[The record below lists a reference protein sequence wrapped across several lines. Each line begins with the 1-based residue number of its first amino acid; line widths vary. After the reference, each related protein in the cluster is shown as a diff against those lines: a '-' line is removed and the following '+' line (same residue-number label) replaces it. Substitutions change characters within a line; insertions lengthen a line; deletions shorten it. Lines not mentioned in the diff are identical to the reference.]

1 MEKLVDLELEIMDSN
16 IEFLKTLLRIIKP
29 ENDKTISTEI
39 DDKKIKI
46 RITSVKASSIYSLT
60 DEILK
65 SYEILKR
72 INDYS

>member
-1 MEKLVDLELEIMDSN
+1 MEKLVDLELEIVDSN

>member
-1 MEKLVDLELEIMDSN
+1 MEKLVDLELELVDSN

>member
-1 MEKLVDLELEIMDSN
+1 MEKLVDLELEIVDSN

-46 RITSVKASSIYSLT
+46 RIASVKASSIYSLT

>member
-1 MEKLVDLELEIMDSN
+1 MEKLVDLELEIVDSN

-46 RITSVKASSIYSLT
+46 RIASVKASSIYYLT